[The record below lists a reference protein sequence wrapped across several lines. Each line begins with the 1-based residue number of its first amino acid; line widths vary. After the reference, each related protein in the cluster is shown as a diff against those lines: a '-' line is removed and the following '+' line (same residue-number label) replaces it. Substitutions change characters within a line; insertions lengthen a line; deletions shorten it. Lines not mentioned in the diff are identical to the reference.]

1 MFIARGLRRLHTGLS
16 YWPFSFAQLSLI
28 GHPKKVF
35 LFVSSRSYS
44 CLFKLYISAA
54 TKSVA
59 KAVFHG
65 ISA

>member
-16 YWPFSFAQLSLI
+16 YWQFSFAQLSLM
-28 GHPKKVF
+28 GDPKKVF
-35 LFVSSRSYS
+35 LFVNSRSYS

>member
-1 MFIARGLRRLHTGLS
+1 MFIARGLRRLYTGLS
-16 YWPFSFAQLSLI
+16 YWHFSFAQLSLI
-28 GHPKKVF
+28 GDPKKVF
-35 LFVSSRSYS
+35 LSVNSRSYS
-44 CLFKLYISAA
+44 CLFKLYISAS